1 MLPLIVEEDTMTVIM
16 PTIVKYQI
24 KTKDQKTVISEHEPD
39 ELDELRK
46 LIQGTDNII
55 QYVFKELPESEED
68 ADND

>member
-1 MLPLIVEEDTMTVIM
+1 MTVIM

-68 ADND
+68 VDDD